1 MKKFIKQNINKI
13 IVLLIY
19 VVMFYGVGELLPIIF
34 EDYVQTQSQAIL
46 FTVIN
51 NAIIYITLVVSCLIL
66 LNKEIITDFKKLEK
80 QNTVKVF
87 LTCLAGVGL
96 VYAGNIVGSILTSIF
111 GGTGSSANQE
121 ALEKILFSPYA
132 FIMIV
137 FIVVVGPIVEEL
149 VFRKSMHEILR
160 SLKLPTWLVLGIS
173 SVLFGLNHVISAGD
187 FVEVFP
193 YILMGVTIGS
203 LEIKTKNIYPSIFV
217 HIFINALSTAMIF
230 YLDIFQDL
238 LGM

>member
-1 MKKFIKQNINKI
+1 MRKFIKQNINKI
-13 IVLLIY
+13 IVLIIY
-19 VVMFYGVGELLPIIF
+19 VVMFYVVGELIPIIF
-34 EDYVQTQSQAIL
+34 GDYVQTQSQAIL

-51 NAIIYITLVVSCLIL
+51 NAIIYITLIVSCLIL

-80 QNTVKVF
+80 QNAVKVF

-121 ALEKILFSPYA
+121 ALEKILFSPYG
-132 FIMIV
+132 FLMIV

-173 SVLFGLNHVISAGD
+173 SVLFGLIHVISAGD

>member
-1 MKKFIKQNINKI
+1 
-13 IVLLIY
+13 
-19 VVMFYGVGELLPIIF
+19 
-34 EDYVQTQSQAIL
+34 
-46 FTVIN
+46 
-51 NAIIYITLVVSCLIL
+51 
-66 LNKEIITDFKKLEK
+66 
-80 QNTVKVF
+80 
-87 LTCLAGVGL
+87 
-96 VYAGNIVGSILTSIF
+96 
-111 GGTGSSANQE
+111 
-121 ALEKILFSPYA
+121 
-132 FIMIV
+132 MIV

-173 SVLFGLNHVISAGD
+173 SVLFGLIHVISAGD

>member
-19 VVMFYGVGELLPIIF
+19 IVMFYVVGELIPIIF
-34 EDYVQTQSQAIL
+34 GDYVQTQSQAIL

-51 NAIIYITLVVSCLIL
+51 NAIIYITLIVSCLIL
-66 LNKEIITDFKKLEK
+66 LKKEIITDFKKLEK
-80 QNTVKVF
+80 QNAVKVF

-121 ALEKILFSPYA
+121 ALEKILFSPYG
-132 FIMIV
+132 FLMIV

-173 SVLFGLNHVISAGD
+173 SVLFGLIHVISAGD

>member
-34 EDYVQTQSQAIL
+34 EDYVQTQSHAIL

-80 QNTVKVF
+80 QNAVKVF

-173 SVLFGLNHVISAGD
+173 SVLFGLIHVISAGD

-230 YLDIFQDL
+230 YLDIFQEL